1 VENILGVIIKVSPHR
16 KRLDNVLIST
26 EWETI
31 FPLINLNKNPRIMYD
46 HNPLIL
52 RSNMGEIR
60 KTKQLCFETAWVKHP

>member
-1 VENILGVIIKVSPHR
+1 VSPHR

-31 FPLINLNKNPRIMYD
+31 FPLINLKKNPRIMPD

-52 RSNMGEIR
+52 RSDVGELE
-60 KTKQLCFETAWVKHP
+60 KQKNYVLLG